1 MKILIISAHPDDE
14 ILGCGATILKHV
26 ENGDE
31 VSVCIVT
38 TSTHPR
44 WSDEYRERKLIEAK
58 NVDRI
63 LGIKNRF
70 YCNLR
75 TTELS
80 ITPGAELNKSLT
92 EVIQEVDPDTV
103 YTHFYGDIN
112 SDHVEIFNSAM
123 VCTRPISKKV
133 SLGRLESSKEY
144 LAENKI
150 QNEEE
155 NLIEVLNISV
165 RDLNKD
171 DIIVR
176 ELPKSTTGV
185 VVTQILNDSPLA
197 FLEVNDV
204 IVELQKKK
212 ISSAKQ
218 FNKMVKNIISKG
230 EKTLLFAVYNSN
242 NQRSY
247 LTVTIQ

>member
-133 SLGRLESSKEY
+133 SFLSFETLSSTEWGTAHFSPNFY
-144 LAENKI
+144 
-150 QNEEE
+150 
-155 NLIEVLNISV
+155 VSV
-165 RDLNKD
+165 SEDQ
-171 DIIVR
+171 V
-176 ELPKSTTGV
+176 
-185 VVTQILNDSPLA
+185 
-197 FLEVNDV
+197 
-204 IVELQKKK
+204 KKK
-212 ISSAKQ
+212 IEAFLCYESEVKDSPHPRSPEGIMNLAKKRGNDICES
-218 FNKMVKNIISKG
+218 FAESFVIIKD
-230 EKTLLFAVYNSN
+230 YW
-242 NQRSY
+242 
-247 LTVTIQ
+247 I